1 MKRTCTALV
10 TAAGLACLSAG
21 GSSPEIPHGPLT
33 LEILMQHM
41 ATTSGVRAEF
51 HEVKQIALLEQPL
64 ESDGSLYFI
73 PPARMARITRAPG
86 ATTLVINGA
95 HMSYRDTTGGNS
107 IDLSANRVARTIV
120 ENFVVLFNGD
130 LSALR
135 EHYNVGFQAD
145 GARWQMR
152 LAPKGPPVSQLIAS
166 IELRGDGPAL
176 EQMVVLEKEGDRT
189 TTFFHDVVTDTRFS
203 PEELSQIF
211 LENTPT
217 KVP

>member
-1 MKRTCTALV
+1 MKRRGAALLA
-10 TAAGLACLSAG
+10 AAGLACLSAG
-21 GSSPEIPHGPLT
+21 GSLPEIPHGTLT

-51 HEVKQIALLEQPL
+51 HEVKQIALLEKPL
-64 ESDGSLYFI
+64 ESDGTLYFI

-95 HMSYRDTTGGNS
+95 HMSYSDTTGANS
-107 IDLSANRVARTIV
+107 VDLSGSRVARTIV

-135 EHYNVGFQAD
+135 EHYSVGFEAA
-145 GARWQMR
+145 GARWHMR

-176 EQMVVLEKEGDRT
+176 EQMVVVEKEGDRT
-189 TTFFHDVVTDTRFS
+189 TTLFHDVVTDTRFS
-203 PEELSQIF
+203 SEELSRIF
-211 LENTPT
+211 LENTPA

>member
-1 MKRTCTALV
+1 MKLGYAALAA
-10 TAAGLACLSAG
+10 AAGVACLSAG
-21 GSSPEIPHGPLT
+21 GPSPEVPHGTLT
-33 LEILMQHM
+33 LETLMHHM

-64 ESDGSLYFI
+64 ESDGTLYFI

-86 ATTLVINGA
+86 ATSLVIDGSR
-95 HMSYRDTTGGNS
+95 MSYRDTTGGNS
-107 IDLSANRVARTIV
+107 VDLSGNRVARTIV

-130 LSALR
+130 LGALH

-152 LAPKGPPVSQLIAS
+152 LVPKGPPVSQLIAS

-176 EQMVVLEKEGDRT
+176 EQMVVVEKEGDRT
-189 TTFFHDVVTDTRFS
+189 TTLFHDVVTDTRFS
-203 PEELSQIF
+203 PEELSRIF
-211 LENTPT
+211 LENTPA